1 MPGIG
6 LGIRE
11 SETLHSHSK
20 AACHLEEGSDVIMP
34 DIDLGLATDW
44 NEGDTHGRVK
54 LRQNQVY
61 PTSPKKDVL
70 ISSPVSIEL
79 CVNTNY
85 STSQEADK
93 IFFTTHHG
101 SQKKII
107 AVLDSEGN
115 LAIAGR
121 VMEQQS
127 LKYH

>member
-1 MPGIG
+1 
-6 LGIRE
+6 
-11 SETLHSHSK
+11 
-20 AACHLEEGSDVIMP
+20 MP
-34 DIDLGLATDW
+34 DIDLGVATDW

-79 CVNTNY
+79 SVNTNY

-93 IFFTTHHG
+93 IYFTTHHG

-107 AVLDSEGN
+107 AILDSEGN
-115 LAIAGR
+115 LHIAGR
-121 VMEQQS
+121 LIEGQRD
-127 LKYH
+127 LGYN